1 MADIALALPLLWL
14 FRAAYGDGK
23 RKSLCPAVEKWVSA
37 VVDVPEVKFFTGRTM
52 FLKSTLKVYEVLAAA
67 KLAKIDVIH
76 VEVSLAETQTP
87 EHLARNPHGKVP
99 VLETDNGFIFE
110 SNAIMRYLARRN

>member
-52 FLKSTLKVYEVLAAA
+52 FLKSTLKVYGLIGSFRV
-67 KLAKIDVIH
+67 
-76 VEVSLAETQTP
+76 
-87 EHLARNPHGKVP
+87 
-99 VLETDNGFIFE
+99 
-110 SNAIMRYLARRN
+110 